1 MVLHRALRVGVYYEP
16 SLSVSMMIFFEVV
29 HDLSLVNR
37 ESWVL
42 QVGILD
48 LPKCS
53 STTRRR
59 VVDPPLLLQSSSS
72 YDDYHGLRRLSKP
85 IQIEF

>member
-1 MVLHRALRVGVYYEP
+1 
-16 SLSVSMMIFFEVV
+16 MMILLEVV

-37 ESWVL
+37 ELGPPSR
-42 QVGILD
+42 D
-48 LPKCS
+48 SRSPKIS
-53 STTRRR
+53 STTRRHI
-59 VVDPPLLLQSSSS
+59 VDPPLLLQSSSS